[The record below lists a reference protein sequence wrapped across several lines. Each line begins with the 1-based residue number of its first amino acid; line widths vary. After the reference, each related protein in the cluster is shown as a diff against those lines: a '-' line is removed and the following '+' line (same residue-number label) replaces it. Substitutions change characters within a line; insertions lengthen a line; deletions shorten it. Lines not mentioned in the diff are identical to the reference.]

1 MLTSQG
7 ILRNHYSLVFP
18 AQLMSDRTKY
28 KGKPSGKFKEKK
40 RKQSHDSQSGP
51 KTRKG
56 NDKEG
61 IQTKCPLLL
70 QRKTSERS
78 VCETGHKATVKR
90 TPVAQVRV
98 TSKRSP
104 PAGEGGVHLEKLGG
118 SVRPASQNP
127 YPIYDQ
133 NLPYL

>member
-1 MLTSQG
+1 MT
-7 ILRNHYSLVFP
+7 HKV
-18 AQLMSDRTKY
+18 
-28 KGKPSGKFKEKK
+28 
-40 RKQSHDSQSGP
+40 GP
-51 KTRKG
+51 KQE
-56 NDKEG
+56 KET
-61 IQTKCPLLL
+61 TKRGFKRNAQLLL

-133 NLPYL
+133 NLRYSPPYL